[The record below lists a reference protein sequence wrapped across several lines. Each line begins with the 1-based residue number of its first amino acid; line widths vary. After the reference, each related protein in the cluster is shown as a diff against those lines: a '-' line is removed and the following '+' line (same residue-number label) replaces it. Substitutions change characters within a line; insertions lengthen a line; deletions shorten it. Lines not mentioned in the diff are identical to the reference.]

1 MQPFHHRAPLMLDDT
16 ELTEWLDVR
25 STGEALDRLLA
36 PSVPHVLSIQDVDA
50 KVNYARN
57 KSESAQHAV
66 GDASH
71 IPVLTRPR

>member
-25 STGEALDRLLA
+25 NSGDSLDRLLA
-36 PSVPHVLSIQDVDA
+36 PSVPYGLAIQDVDA

-57 KSESAQHAV
+57 KSESAQQPV
-66 GDASH
+66 GDASY
-71 IPVLTRPR
+71 IPVLARAR